1 MEHKE
6 SIGDMAHRL
15 KKMVSQPASK
25 EWFEKHGL
33 PGKKKE
39 MASKMNA
46 HPKPGTPIGKTKEG
60 KIILAKPRHLTP
72 EESREKT
79 KNWPKGGGMGNN
91 PSEKFKA
98 DHQKRTGRAY
108 SE

>member
-15 KKMVSQPASK
+15 KKMISEPASK
-25 EWFEKHGL
+25 QWFEKHGL

-39 MASKMNA
+39 MAAKMIHA
-46 HPKPGTPIGKTKEG
+46 KPGTPIGKTAEG
-60 KIILAKPRHLTP
+60 KIILAKPRRLTE

-79 KNWPKGGGMGNN
+79 KNWPKG
-91 PSEKFKA
+91 PHRELSEKEKR
-98 DHQKRTGRAY
+98 DYQKRVGRAY